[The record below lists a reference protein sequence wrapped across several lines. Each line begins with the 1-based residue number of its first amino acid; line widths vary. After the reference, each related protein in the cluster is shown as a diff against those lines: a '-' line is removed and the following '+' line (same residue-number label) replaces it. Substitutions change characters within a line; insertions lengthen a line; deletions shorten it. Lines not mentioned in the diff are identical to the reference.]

1 MTKISRGLVAASL
14 ILSAAWPMHAAS
26 TNEIPA
32 SLKLQD
38 CLDLALRQNPT
49 ILKAREE
56 IRRNKGVIVEVRSQA
71 IPQVTA
77 LGSYEAIDSHAIDQ
91 FPFSASATVTNN
103 PNTLFKNQEQPWTA
117 TIQIS
122 QLVYAGGRVKAALR
136 AAKLSDKIAALGFQS
151 AVADTI
157 LNVRTDFYQILLD
170 VALVDVR
177 QQSVTLLEEQL
188 RDAQSRF
195 DVGSVPRFNVLR
207 AEVELENAKPPLIR
221 AQNDLRIS
229 KESLV
234 KLLAID
240 DSNQTNEFTPINF
253 EGKLEY
259 EHRDWELP
267 TALDQALQRRPELLA
282 ADRQV
287 DVARANVQVASS
299 GSKPQAS
306 VFGKWGLHDKVFRD
320 DTGETREGW
329 TLGANV
335 SWALFDG
342 MLTHGKITE
351 ARAQL
356 QEANL
361 DYADTRRQ
369 VELEVRQ
376 AYSDYLQT
384 LELIEAQKKTV
395 EEAEESLRLARGALP
410 RRDGHAIGRS
420 QRPDRSHRSPLQRDP
435 GAPRLQRRHRHARTR
450 HRHDRAYGRLSHA
463 VRNFRAAQPNSVH
476 LPCVHPAYKR

>member
-1 MTKISRGLVAASL
+1 MTRILRGLLAASV
-14 ILSAAWPMHAAS
+14 ILSAAGPIHAAS
-26 TNEIPA
+26 TNTIPDT
-32 SLKLQD
+32 LKLDD
-38 CLDLALRQNPT
+38 CIHLALKQNPT

-56 IRRNKGVIVEVRSQA
+56 IRRNQGVIVEVRAQA
-71 IPQVTA
+71 IPQITA
-77 LGSYEAIDSHAIDQ
+77 SGSYQQIAKSTLDSIPVPG
-91 FPFSASATVTNN
+91 FPSVFD
-103 PNTLFKNQEQPWTA
+103 NQEQPWTA
-117 TIQIS
+117 QIEIS
-122 QLVYAGGRVKAALR
+122 QLVYSGGRVSAALR
-136 AAKLSDKIAALGFQS
+136 AAKLSDQIATLGFQR

-157 LNVRTDFYQILLD
+157 LNVRKDFYQILLD
-170 VALVDVR
+170 TALVDVR
-177 QQSVTLLEEQL
+177 EQSVTLLEEQL

-240 DSNQTNEFTPINF
+240 ASNQTNAFSPINF
-253 EGKLEY
+253 EGKLVY
-259 EHRDWELP
+259 EHRNWELP
-267 TALDQALQRRPELLA
+267 TALEQALQRRPELLA

-287 DVARANVQVASS
+287 AVAKANVQVASS
-299 GSKPQAS
+299 GYKPQAS
-306 VFGKWGLHDKVFRD
+306 VFGNYGWHDYSFTNRLD
-320 DTGETREGW
+320 DTREGW
-329 TLGANV
+329 ILGANV

-342 MLTHGKITE
+342 MLTHGKVTE

-395 EEAEESLRLARGALP
+395 EEAEESLRLAE
-410 RRDGHAIGRS
+410 
-420 QRPDRSHRSPLQRDP
+420 
-435 GAPRLQRRHRHARTR
+435 AR
-450 HRHDRAYGRLSHA
+450 
-463 VRNFRAAQPNSVH
+463 FRAGTGTQLDVLSAQTALTEARSNEIQALHDYNVAIAMLERVTSMTVRM
-476 LPCVHPAYKR
+476 AD

>member
-1 MTKISRGLVAASL
+1 MSRILCGLVAASL
-14 ILSAAWPMHAAS
+14 IALTPKPIHAAS
-26 TNEIPA
+26 TNATP
-32 SLKLQD
+32 STLTLGD
-38 CLDLALRQNPT
+38 CIGLALRQNPT

-56 IRRNKGVIVEVRSQA
+56 IRRNQGLVVEVRAQA

-77 LGSYEAIDSHAIDQ
+77 SGSYQQVAKSTLDSIPVPG
-91 FPFSASATVTNN
+91 FPSVFD
-103 PNTLFKNQEQPWTA
+103 NQEQPWTA
-117 TIQIS
+117 QIQIS
-122 QLVYAGGRVKAALR
+122 QLVYAGGRVNAALR
-136 AAKLSDKIAALGFQS
+136 AAKLSNQIATLGFQS

-170 VALVDVR
+170 EALVDVR

-221 AQNDLRIS
+221 AQNDLRLA
-229 KESLV
+229 KEALV

-240 DSNQTNEFTPINF
+240 SSNQTNSFTPISF
-253 EGKLEY
+253 EGKLVY
-259 EHRDWELP
+259 EHRGWELA
-267 TALDQALQRRPELLA
+267 TALEEALQHRPELIS
-282 ADRQV
+282 ADRQIA
-287 DVARANVQVASS
+287 VAKANVQVASS
-299 GSKPQAS
+299 GYKPQAS
-306 VFGKWGLHDKVFRD
+306 VFGNYGWHDYAFTNSID
-320 DTGETREGW
+320 DTREGW
-329 TLGANV
+329 VLGANV

-395 EEAEESLRLARGALP
+395 EEAEESLRLAE
-410 RRDGHAIGRS
+410 
-420 QRPDRSHRSPLQRDP
+420 
-435 GAPRLQRRHRHARTR
+435 AR
-450 HRHDRAYGRLSHA
+450 
-463 VRNFRAAQPNSVH
+463 FRAGTGTQLDVLSAQTALTEARSNEIQALHDYNVATATLERATGMTVH
-476 LPCVHPAYKR
+476 MAD

>member
-1 MTKISRGLVAASL
+1 MTRILCGLVAASV
-14 ILSAAWPMHAAS
+14 ILSAAWPAHAAP
-26 TNEIPA
+26 TNATPET
-32 SLKLQD
+32 LRLQD

-49 ILKAREE
+49 ILKARQE
-56 IRRNKGVIVEVRSQA
+56 IRRNQGIIVEVRAQA

-91 FPFSASATVTNN
+91 FPFSSSSGSNSTT
-103 PNTLFKNQEQPWTA
+103 TLYKNQEQPWTA
-117 TIQIS
+117 TIQVS
-122 QLVYAGGRVKAALR
+122 QLIYAGGRVKAALR
-136 AAKLSDKIAALGFQS
+136 AAKLSDQIAALGFQR

-157 LNVRTDFYQILLD
+157 LDVRKNFYQILLD
-170 VALVDVR
+170 TALVDVR

-195 DVGSVPRFNVLR
+195 DVGAVPRFNVLR

-221 AQNDLRIS
+221 AHNDLRIS

-240 DSNQTNEFTPINF
+240 ALNQTNAFTPINF
-253 EGKLEY
+253 DGKLVY

-267 TALDQALQRRPELLA
+267 TALERAIQQRPELLA

-287 DVARANVQVASS
+287 DVARANVQVASA
-299 GSKPQAS
+299 GYKPQAS
-306 VFGKWGLHDKVFRD
+306 VFGNYGWHDYSFTSRLD
-320 DTGETREGW
+320 DTREGW

-342 MLTHGKITE
+342 MLTRGKVTE

-395 EEAEESLRLARGALP
+395 EEAEESLRLAE
-410 RRDGHAIGRS
+410 
-420 QRPDRSHRSPLQRDP
+420 
-435 GAPRLQRRHRHARTR
+435 AR
-450 HRHDRAYGRLSHA
+450 
-463 VRNFRAAQPNSVH
+463 FRAGTGTQLDVLSAQTALTEARSNEIQALHDYNVAIAT
-476 LPCVHPAYKR
+476 LERVTGMTVRMAD